1 MIAPRRMAN
10 LRLAFL
16 VALPLLGACSAPS
29 EEPMFGSI
37 SPTET
42 TMAIEQ
48 AARQKDLTKV
58 DDLVSEL
65 DSSDPAIRL
74 VAIAALRDL
83 TGQDLGYNPS
93 DKESDR
99 MAAIDRW
106 VAWIRAEREA
116 GRLPSE
122 PFRGASPRQM
132 GPNG

>member
-1 MIAPRRMAN
+1 MAN

-58 DDLVSEL
+58 DELVAEL

-122 PFRGASPRQM
+122 PSPGASPRQTE
-132 GPNG
+132 PNG